1 MHWNKAVA
9 NRLQLGSVARMHNC
23 FEADHVTRKLKFKMV
38 QFFNLKVTSSS
49 FLASAGLLWN
59 NLIKSDKHL
68 DISWLWFSSVGISTF
83 PFSFLVW
90 RDLTK
95 DFLLVRL
102 NSMNVPVRYL
112 HGNDFSALS

>member
-1 MHWNKAVA
+1 M
-9 NRLQLGSVARMHNC
+9 LQFQPSKM
-23 FEADHVTRKLKFKMV
+23 KLV
-38 QFFNLKVTSSS
+38 LVTSSS

-90 RDLTK
+90 SDLTK
-95 DFLLVRL
+95 DFFLSSLH
-102 NSMNVPVRYL
+102 VPVQYYYWNSCTEL
-112 HGNDFSALS
+112 IYELSAAYFVEFTYVISCYFIYEIL

>member
-1 MHWNKAVA
+1 M
-9 NRLQLGSVARMHNC
+9 
-23 FEADHVTRKLKFKMV
+23 KLV
-38 QFFNLKVTSSS
+38 LVTSSS

-90 RDLTK
+90 SDLTK
-95 DFLLVRL
+95 DFILSSIDAPVHFCYW
-102 NSMNVPVRYL
+102 NSCTEL
-112 HGNDFSALS
+112 ICELSAAYFVEFNFI